1 MVAIIDRRTL
11 IAGAAASIAAPRR
24 GRAAADSIKIGDVN
38 SYTADLSFFTR
49 PYRYGMDLALDQINS
64 AGGVL
69 GRKLEIIASDAGGDS
84 AQGADAA
91 HHLVSESRVV
101 VLTGTFLS
109 NVGLAVSDFAARN
122 KIPFLVAES
131 NTDALVW
138 SKGNRYTFRL
148 RPGTY
153 MLSAA
158 LASEAVSWPAKR
170 WVTVAPNYEYGQ
182 SAVAAFRQLVSKER
196 PDVEWIGEQWTPLNR
211 LDAGATVDALAQ
223 AKPQAIFNALYGSD
237 LLPFVREGTA
247 RGLFDGRSVVSVMTG
262 WPEYLD
268 ELKAN
273 TPKGWLVTGYPWYDI
288 HTPEHDKFLNAY
300 TAKTKEYPGLS
311 AVVGYC
317 TVTAVA
323 GALRK
328 AGSTNPEEIVDAFEG
343 LDVMTP
349 FGQVTIRKLDHQS
362 TMGVF
367 VGKTDIKDGAG
378 IMVNWQYRDGATLLP
393 SDDEIKKLRKSE

>member
-1 MVAIIDRRTL
+1 MFWGENSKSSPAI
-11 IAGAAASIAAPRR
+11 
-24 GRAAADSIKIGDVN
+24 N
-38 SYTADLSFFTR
+38 C
-49 PYRYGMDLALDQINS
+49 
-64 AGGVL
+64 
-69 GRKLEIIASDAGGDS
+69 
-84 AQGADAA
+84 A
-91 HHLVSESRVV
+91 HQLVSEKGVA

-109 NVGLAVSDFAARN
+109 NIGLAVSGFAARN

-131 NTDALVW
+131 NTDALIW

-158 LASEAVSWPAKR
+158 LASEAVKWPATR
-170 WVTVAPNYEYGQ
+170 WVTVAPDYEYGQ
-182 SAVAAFRQLVSKER
+182 SAVAAFKRLMSKGR
-196 PDVEWIGEQWTPLNR
+196 MDLEWVGEQWTPLNR

-247 RGLFDGRSVVSVMTG
+247 RGLFGDRSVVSPLTG

-268 ELKAN
+268 ELKGD

-288 HTPEHDKFLNAY
+288 HTPEHDKFLKAY
-300 TAKTKEYPGLS
+300 TAKTKEHPGLS

-317 TVTAVA
+317 TVTAVV
-323 GALRK
+323 GALQK
-328 AGSTNPEEIVDAFEG
+328 AGSTDPEEIVDAFEG

-362 TMGVF
+362 TMGIF

-378 IMVNWQYRDGATLLP
+378 VMVDWQYRNGGDLLP
-393 SDDEIKKLRKSE
+393 SDDEVKKLRKSG